1 MKVRHILFLSSEL
14 RTGGAE
20 RQWSILIPGLAERGF
35 DVRLLTLAGRGR
47 FFDEIAAAGV
57 PCKCADLASRWDLR
71 GLARA
76 LELANPAPDVVMT
89 QGTNAQVL
97 GHFIASRAKARHV
110 TIDHTPPGLP
120 RRLHRRLL
128 VRLIAPRVDYAIAVS
143 RSQVPDLAHLGFEPR
158 RLRVIY
164 NGLPAPRPTRSREE
178 ARASLEF
185 ESRDFVILVLA
196 ALRPQKRVPVFIEAV
211 AGAQVREDR
220 IKGIVAGGGPDLEDL
235 RSFAK
240 NSGSSVSLLGE
251 RADVADLIVASDAVC
266 LTSWTEATPIA
277 LIEAMAL
284 GRPVIAGSV
293 GGIGEIVVDR
303 ETGLLVPRPDSG
315 LFALAFHELATEP
328 SRARA
333 LGEAGRARYER
344 LFTVDKMLDD
354 YVELLHLVM
363 SSNGSG

>member
-1 MKVRHILFLSSEL
+1 MKMPQILFLCSEL

-35 DVRLLTLAGRGR
+35 DVRLLTLMGRGR

-57 PCKCADLASRWDLR
+57 SSKCVGLTSRWDFR
-71 GLARA
+71 GIARA
-76 LELANPAPDVVMT
+76 LELAKPAPEIVIT

-97 GHFIASRAKARHV
+97 GHLIASRAKARHV

-128 VRLIAPRVDYAIAVS
+128 VRLVARYVDYAIAVS
-143 RSQVPDLAHLGFEPR
+143 RSQLRDLAHLGFDR
-158 RLRVIY
+158 ARLRVIY
-164 NGLPAPRPTRSREE
+164 NGLPALRPTRSRDD
-178 ARASLEF
+178 ARASLGI
-185 ESRDFVILVLA
+185 ESQDFVILVLA
-196 ALRPQKRVPVFIEAV
+196 GLRAQKRVPVFIEAV
-211 AGAQVREDR
+211 AAAHARENR
-220 IKGIVAGGGPDLEDL
+220 IKGIVAGGGPDLGDL
-235 RSFAK
+235 RSLAEQC
-240 NSGSSVSLLGE
+240 GSSASLLGE
-251 RADVADLIVASDAVC
+251 RSDVADLIVASDAVC

-293 GGIGEIVVDR
+293 GGVGEIVVDR
-303 ETGLLVPRPDSG
+303 ETGLLVRRPDSG
-315 LFALAFHELATEP
+315 LFASAFYELAMEP

-333 LGEAGRARYER
+333 LGEAGKARYER

-363 SSNGSG
+363 SSKASG

>member
-1 MKVRHILFLSSEL
+1 MNVRHILFLGSEL
-14 RTGGAE
+14 LTGGAE
-20 RQWSILIPGLAERGF
+20 RHWSILIPGLAERGF

-57 PCKCADLASRWDLR
+57 PSKCADLVSRWDVR

-76 LELANPAPDVVMT
+76 LELAKPAPDVVMT
-89 QGTNAQVL
+89 QGTNAQVV
-97 GHFIASRAKARHV
+97 GHLIASRAKAAHITV
-110 TIDHTPPGLP
+110 DHAAPGLP
-120 RRLHRRLL
+120 RRRHRRFL
-128 VRLIAPRVDYAIAVS
+128 VRVIAGRVDYVIAVS
-143 RSQVPDLAHLGFEPR
+143 RSQVDDLARLGFDRR

-164 NGLPAPRPTRSREE
+164 NGVSPPRPTRSRED
-178 ARASLEF
+178 ARDSLGVK
-185 ESRDFVILVLA
+185 SRDFVVLVLA
-196 ALRPQKRVPVFIEAV
+196 ALRAEKRISAFIEAV
-211 AGAQVREDR
+211 AGAHAHDSR

-235 RSFAK
+235 RSLAK

-251 RADVADLIVASDAVC
+251 RSDVADLIIASDAVC

-303 ETGLLVPRPDSG
+303 ETGLLVPRPEPG

-333 LGEAGRARYER
+333 LGEAGKARYER

-354 YVELLHLVM
+354 YVELLHLVI
-363 SSNGSG
+363 SSKGSG

>member
-1 MKVRHILFLSSEL
+1 MKAPHVLFVCSDL

-57 PCKCADLASRWDLR
+57 SCRCADLASRWDVR
-71 GLARA
+71 GIARA
-76 LELANPAPDVVMT
+76 LELAKPAPDVVMT

-97 GHFIASRAKARHV
+97 GHLIASRAKASHV

-128 VRLIAPRVDYAIAVS
+128 VRLMAPRVDYAIAVS
-143 RSQVPDLAHLGFEPR
+143 RSQVPDLTHLGFDPR

-164 NGLPAPRPTRSREE
+164 NGLPAPRPTRSREG
-178 ARASLEF
+178 ARASLGI

-196 ALRPQKRVPVFIEAV
+196 ALRAQKRVPVFIEAV
-211 AGAQVREDR
+211 ADAHARENR
-220 IKGIVAGGGPDLEDL
+220 IKGIVAGGGPDLDDL
-235 RSFAK
+235 RSLAEQC
-240 NSGSSVSLLGE
+240 GSSVSLLGE
-251 RADVADLIVASDAVC
+251 RSDVANLIIASDAVC
-266 LTSWTEATPIA
+266 LTSWTEATPLA

-293 GGIGEIVVDR
+293 GGVDEIVVDR
-303 ETGLLVPRPDSG
+303 ETGLLVRPLDSSS
-315 LFALAFHELATEP
+315 FALAFQELAAEP

-333 LGEAGRARYER
+333 LGEAGKACYER
-344 LFTVDKMLDD
+344 LFTVDKMVDD

-363 SSNGSG
+363 SSNGRG